1 MKLATFTL
9 ETILGPVS
17 RFGVVDV
24 DDGARTDPAGWGS
37 GRVFDVSAAYEH
49 MLRDRGTPFAAEK
62 AAAFAP
68 PDLLAYTRLHG
79 LNRDLIEESV
89 AWALD
94 RASDGTS
101 PAVHRLDAVRLRPP
115 ITSAGVLRD
124 FAAFEDHLE
133 NTFGKMGLSIPPE
146 WYERPVAF
154 KGNPT
159 HLVGFD
165 DVVSWPSYTEK
176 LDYELEV
183 AAVVGV
189 PGADIPRSEAG
200 DHILGYTLL
209 NDFSARDIQSKEMK
223 ANTGPFKA
231 KDFAWGLGPWI
242 VTPDELGDVSD
253 LAMEV
258 RVNGDVWAT
267 TTPGAM
273 QWSFDEIVSYTSQDE
288 ALSLGDV
295 FGSGTVNEGCGF
307 EIDRWMSPGDTVEL
321 VADRIGV
328 LRNAIDQP
336 AAATVDWRRP

>member
-1 MKLATFTL
+1 MKLATFEL
-9 ETILGPVS
+9 ETVLGPVS
-17 RFGVVDV
+17 RFGVVEL
-24 DDGARTDPAGWGS
+24 DDAARTEPAQWGS
-37 GRVFDVSAAYEH
+37 GRVVDVSAAYEH

-68 PDLLAYTRLHG
+68 PDLLAFTRLHG
-79 LNRDLIEESV
+79 LSRELIEAAV
-89 AWALD
+89 AWALE
-94 RASDGTS
+94 RAGQGTG

-115 ITSAGVLRD
+115 VSSVGVLRD

-133 NTFGKMGLSIPPE
+133 NTFGKMGLKIPPE
-146 WYERPVAF
+146 WFERPVAF

-165 DVVSWPSYTEK
+165 DIVRWPSYTEK

-183 AAVVGV
+183 AAIVGV
-189 PGADIPRSEAG
+189 PGADIPRSEAAG
-200 DHILGYTLL
+200 HILGYTLL

-258 RVNGDVWAT
+258 RVNGDVWAS

-288 ALSLGDV
+288 PLGLGDL

-307 EIDRWMSPGDTVEL
+307 EIDRWMAAGDTVEL
-321 VADRIGV
+321 TADRIGV
-328 LRNAIDQP
+328 LRNAIGSP
-336 AAATVDWRRP
+336 AAATVDWRRH